1 MAWRQRTQ
9 DLMLCLKPVETR
21 WGQFSLKPSST
32 FALPSEDLQDPP
44 KPGRTSS
51 RSPQPS
57 SPTFRPDHPLWP
69 PSCPLNSFLCLGRWF
84 STWVHVGGGVG
95 EEIQPSRKQLEM
107 SGDISGCHDSGQRER
122 DLVGGGWGCCSTSY
136 NAQGSPHRMNYL
148 VPNIASAE
156 AERPCPRMIAP
167 PSGSQLT
174 RHLLEK
180 PFANCSLPLCP
191 SHDTGHW
198 FSSHRPSEL

>member
-1 MAWRQRTQ
+1 MGTVFLKTFQYLRTALRRPSRPSQAWMHLLLQPPAQLTHFPPR
-9 DLMLCLKPVETR
+9 
-21 WGQFSLKPSST
+21 PSSL
-32 FALPSEDLQDPP
+32 ASVLSLEQLPLPR
-44 KPGRTSS
+44 KVVLNLGACGRV
-51 RSPQPS
+51 R
-57 SPTFRPDHPLWP
+57 
-69 PSCPLNSFLCLGRWF
+69 
-84 STWVHVGGGVG
+84 VGGGVG
-95 EEIQPSRKQLEM
+95 EEIQPSRKQLAM